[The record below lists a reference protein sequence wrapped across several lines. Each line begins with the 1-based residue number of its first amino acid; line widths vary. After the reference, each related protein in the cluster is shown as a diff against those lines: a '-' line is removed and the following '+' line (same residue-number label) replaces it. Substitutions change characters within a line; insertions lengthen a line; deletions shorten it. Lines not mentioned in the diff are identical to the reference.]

1 MPTYE
6 YECAKCGK
14 ITEVFQS
21 IKDAPRRKLRAED
34 KPVCKCNVGVTRRIS
49 TGGGLIFKG
58 SGFYITDYRNDK
70 YKSDAKAD
78 SEGGGKTDKS
88 EKGDTGEKKDTTK
101 KETTAAESPAPVK
114 KEKPAGKSKAKE

>member
-21 IKDAPRRKLRAED
+21 IKDVPRKKLRAED
-34 KPVCKCNVGVTRRIS
+34 SPRCQCKAGVTRRIS

-58 SGFYITDYRNDK
+58 SGFYITDYRNES
-70 YKSDAKAD
+70 YKKDAKAD
-78 SEGGGKTDKS
+78 SESAKTEPGDKS
-88 EKGDTGEKKDTTK
+88 EKGDKKDAVQK
-101 KETTAAESPAPVK
+101 DAPAAETPAPAK
-114 KEKPAGKSKAKE
+114 IEKPARRSKSKE

>member
-21 IKDAPRRKLRAED
+21 IKDAPRRKLRAAD
-34 KPVCKCNVGVTRRIS
+34 KPVCKCNVGVNRRIS

-58 SGFYITDYRNDK
+58 SGFYITDYRNES
-70 YKSDAKAD
+70 YKKDAKAD
-78 SEGGGKTDKS
+78 SEGGGKTDKG
-88 EKGDTGEKKDTTK
+88 EKSDTTEKKDTTK
-101 KETTAAESPAPVK
+101 KETTAAEAPAPVK
-114 KEKPAGKSKAKE
+114 KEKPAAKSKSKE

>member
-6 YECAKCGK
+6 YECTKCGK

-21 IKDAPRRKLRAED
+21 IKDAPRKKLRAED
-34 KPVCKCNVGVTRRIS
+34 KPACKCNSGVTRRIS

-78 SEGGGKTDKS
+78 SEGGGKTDKA
-88 EKGDTGEKKDTTK
+88 EKGEKVEKKDT
-101 KETTAAESPAPVK
+101 VK
-114 KEKPAGKSKAKE
+114 KEGAAAEKPTPAKKEMPASKSKAKE